1 VYIAACGNDGGKG
14 LQVKSAH
21 GFLGTAVL
29 LAATAGTVMASDPRQ
44 DLLDAVAVGP
54 ADGLRGLVDTVGYAT
69 TADGMDSV
77 VTQSRDLAASR
88 DREILDRTG
97 WDPDT
102 PVAAA
107 VCPHDDYYYAGR
119 LYSLLIPHIRAR
131 TVILFG
137 VFHKARVFDCR
148 DKVVFDSFRA
158 WRGPYGPVRVSPL
171 RDELISH
178 LPSEDF
184 LVDDDMQMVEH
195 SVEGI
200 VPWLQAYDRDVEI
213 VSILVPYMDWD
224 TLDRLSGEIAG
235 ALTAAMKEK
244 GWRLGNDVAIVA
256 SSDAVHYGD
265 AGWGGSNF
273 ADFGTG
279 PDGYARAV
287 ARDRELAASDLAGPI
302 EAEKLEKFLYACV
315 DRDDVTRYRVTW
327 CGRFSVPFGLD
338 VASRVSRSLSGR
350 TLEGSVLD
358 YGTSLE
364 EVSLDLSAIPGL
376 GATAPNNLHHWV
388 GYPALG
394 YR

>member
-1 VYIAACGNDGGKG
+1 MKAGRR
-14 LQVKSAH
+14 
-21 GFLGTAVL
+21 FLGTAVL
-29 LAATAGTVMASDPRQ
+29 LMAAVGVTMASDPRQ
-44 DLLDAVAVGP
+44 ELLDAVAVRP
-54 ADGLRGLVDTVGYAT
+54 TDGLRGLVDTVGYAT
-69 TADGMDSV
+69 TADQMDSV
-77 VTQSRDLAASR
+77 MAQSRTLAAPQNR
-88 DREILDRTG
+88 RILEANG

-102 PVAAA
+102 PFAAA

-131 TVILFG
+131 TVVLFG

-148 DKVVFDSFRA
+148 DKFVFDSFQD
-158 WRGPYGPVRVSPL
+158 WPGPYGPVRVSPL
-171 RDELISH
+171 RDELIAR
-178 LPSEDF
+178 LPAQDI

-213 VSILVPYMDWD
+213 VSILVPYMDWE
-224 TLDRLSGEIAG
+224 TLDRLSGEVAG
-235 ALTAAMKEK
+235 ALTAVMKEK
-244 GWRLGNDVAIVA
+244 GWSLGGDVAIVA

-273 ADFGTG
+273 ATFGTG

-358 YGTSLE
+358 YGTSLD